1 MEKHVRNQGG
11 GTLSIFCCQRKGSKH
26 SAVKSSGEA
35 AWVRQKGWWRS
46 RVLTPPGTLC
56 NCDHLVSVS
65 SHEGT
70 GARLPKCPRES
81 EHKQKPRSGPV
92 SLPQEGPPI
101 TALRLLT
108 TAPRDFTKQGRTRGD
123 LIFESVL
130 LTPNRMKIDCVYR
143 LHFLKVVENRVVQA
157 VKIREEASS
166 RPIKENES
174 WLMTAYTVWIHK
186 LGRRVSDRMQ
196 RQTSAL
202 HH

>member
-1 MEKHVRNQGG
+1 MEEPGPDPTRHTLQLRPLSIRIILWGHKGSASQVPQRIRTQAETKVRPRLPSPG
-11 GTLSIFCCQRKGSKH
+11 GTSNHSIETVDNS
-26 SAVKSSGEA
+26 
-35 AWVRQKGWWRS
+35 
-46 RVLTPPGTLC
+46 T
-56 NCDHLVSVS
+56 
-65 SHEGT
+65 
-70 GARLPKCPRES
+70 
-81 EHKQKPRSGPV
+81 
-92 SLPQEGPPI
+92 
-101 TALRLLT
+101 
-108 TAPRDFTKQGRTRGD
+108 PRDFTKQGRTRGD

-166 RPIKENES
+166 RPIKENGS